1 MSLLLCTVHIA
12 LKLIYE
18 LNLKKIVNPEI
29 RQVAPLTTL
38 TTETNLGILCNSLC
52 TLWYKKWVNTQ
63 NLGATPSIELH
74 VIMHIGLPID
84 KVKV

>member
-1 MSLLLCTVHIA
+1 MLLLLCTVHIA

-29 RQVAPLTTL
+29 RQVVPLS
-38 TTETNLGILCNSLC
+38 EINLGILCNSLC